1 MALEAI
7 KALNLSNKLFL
18 RDVCGKWRCLAWH
31 QRETVLRLFNLF
43 LIIQGRS
50 YTTGTHDRA
59 TGPGLSNVYKFSVK
73 LIFTENFDSQIK
85 MILCSSQGQMLKT
98 IHKLCFSA

>member
-1 MALEAI
+1 MYVVNDGVWLGI
-7 KALNLSNKLFL
+7 
-18 RDVCGKWRCLAWH
+18 RGKR
-31 QRETVLRLFNLF
+31 F
-43 LIIQGRS
+43 QGRS

-73 LIFTENFDSQIK
+73 FISQIK